1 VSFEHD
7 LRRALERREPP
18 AGFAERVAAKLPER
32 RSWLSLLWPLRRGAF
47 STSWMPATAGLLIAA
62 VGAGTWEHGRAVER
76 RREAEEAKAQLVY
89 ALELTSAQ
97 LQSARLK
104 LLRHKEGNL

>member
-1 VSFEHD
+1 MSFQDD

-18 AGFAERVAAKLPER
+18 AGFAERVAAKLPAR
-32 RSWLSLLWPLRRGAF
+32 RSWVP
-47 STSWMPATAGLLIAA
+47 SWMPAAAALLIAA
-62 VGAGTWEHGRAVER
+62 VGAGTWEHGQAVER
-76 RREAEEAKAQLVY
+76 RRQAEETTAQLMY

-104 LLRHKEGNL
+104 VLRQKEGNL